1 MFSEIPFQKPSK
13 ARNPLNAA
21 NSWKYFFSYCYW
33 IIYMPF
39 GKFILMI
46 SNDPTYFNRLSDTFA
61 VLSTSITEAKSRQI
75 RPTIM
80 ATPLMSEL
88 TATFTSKTTAASKIL
103 VTRTFSI
110 STHVSTSVSPTTRTS
125 AEETVIVVVVIY
137 HSFRVP

>member
-1 MFSEIPFQKPSK
+1 
-13 ARNPLNAA
+13 
-21 NSWKYFFSYCYW
+21 
-33 IIYMPF
+33 MPF
-39 GKFILMI
+39 GEFILI
-46 SNDPTYFNRLSDTFA
+46 RSNDPCCFYRFSDTFT
-61 VLSTSITEAKSRQI
+61 VLSTSITESTSTQI
-75 RPTIM
+75 RMTIM

-125 AEETVIVVVVIY
+125 AEETVIVVVVVNY